1 MILTKEQVE
10 AIAARAEKAT
20 TLPWFAAPAATVQ
33 LAGDVPALIA
43 TVRELSDLLFQTQQ
57 QCRGCALPCTVDGSN
72 YHLPQCVLRDSI
84 REAQK

>member
-43 TVRELSDLLFQTQQ
+43 TVRELRKVLKLAQTCQH
-57 QCRGCALPCTVDGSN
+57 CIGAEMDACYRCEHEIPRRV
-72 YHLPQCVLRDSI
+72 
-84 REAQK
+84 REMLK